1 MQYRD
6 NMINISYPI
15 TKKTPVYPNTPEL
28 MISEYRSRKNGDS
41 SNNSLI
47 TIPSHYGTH
56 LDAPRHFC
64 DKGMGISDLTNN
76 GAIDFKNVYCVSLP
90 KQADMPI
97 TSGDILSLPKEI
109 SNAEGILLKTGFCAE
124 RLKDPSVY
132 TNTPPWVMGDV
143 PDTIRRLFPNLKL
156 YGSDT
161 ISVSSPLHRD
171 EGHAVHKGF
180 LCDDE
185 QPILLLEDINL
196 NLVNP
201 SHSAFNLTLYPF
213 FEEEL
218 DGSSVVAA
226 LWE

>member
-1 MQYRD
+1 
-6 NMINISYPI
+6 MINISYPI
-15 TKKTPVYPNTPEL
+15 NKKTPVYPNTPEL
-28 MISEYRSRKNGDS
+28 KISEYRSIANGDS

-56 LDAPRHFC
+56 LDAPRHFS
-64 DKGMGISDLTNN
+64 DKGACISDLTIS
-76 GAIDFKNVYCVSLP
+76 GAINLKNVYCVSLP

-124 RLKDPSVY
+124 RLKNPSIY

-143 PDTIRRLFPNLKL
+143 PDTLRRLFPNLKL

-161 ISVSSPLHRD
+161 ISVSSPIHRE
-171 EGHAVHKGF
+171 EGHLAHKGF
-180 LCDDE
+180 LCNVE

-196 NLVNP
+196 NLVSP
-201 SHSAFNLTLYPF
+201 SLSPFKLTLYPF
-213 FEEEL
+213 FDEDL
-218 DGSSVVAA
+218 DGSPVVTI
-226 LWE
+226 LSLDQS